1 MFIRELNSNALFK
14 MSRMHKIEDLLHKE
28 IASII
33 VTRIDNQDV
42 KNTVTITDIKVS
54 KDIRSAIVYFT
65 TLKNDFKKIEKIMNT
80 LKPTIKF
87 YLSKNVHL
95 KRIPDFKF
103 IFDDTVIKGQKINKL
118 LNSLK

>member
-1 MFIRELNSNALFK
+1 MY
-14 MSRMHKIEDLLHKE
+14 KIEDLLHKE

-54 KDIRSAIVYFT
+54 RDIRNAIVYFT
-65 TLKNDFKKIEKIMNT
+65 TLKSDFKKIEKIMNM

-118 LNSLK
+118 LDSLK

>member
-1 MFIRELNSNALFK
+1 

-28 IASII
+28 IAIII
-33 VTRIDNQDV
+33 VTRIDNQDIR
-42 KNTVTITDIKVS
+42 NTVTITDIKVS

-80 LKPTIKF
+80 LKPIIKF

-103 IFDDTVIKGQKINKL
+103 IFDDTVIKGQKINTL

>member
-1 MFIRELNSNALFK
+1 

-33 VTRIDNQDV
+33 VTRIDNQDI

-95 KRIPDFKF
+95 KSIPDFKF
-103 IFDDTVIKGQKINKL
+103 IFDDTVMKGQKINML
-118 LNSLK
+118 LDSLK

>member
-1 MFIRELNSNALFK
+1 

-33 VTRIDNQDV
+33 ISRIDNRDV

-65 TLKNDFKKIEKIMNT
+65 TLKNDFKKIEKVLNI

-95 KRIPDFKF
+95 KRIPDLKF

-118 LNSLK
+118 LDALK

>member
-1 MFIRELNSNALFK
+1 
-14 MSRMHKIEDLLHKE
+14 MSRMHKIEDLLQKE
-28 IASII
+28 IARII

-54 KDIRSAIVYFT
+54 KDIRSAIVYFA

>member
-1 MFIRELNSNALFK
+1 
-14 MSRMHKIEDLLHKE
+14 MHKIEDLLHKE

-33 VTRIDNQDV
+33 VTRIDNQDIR
-42 KNTVTITDIKVS
+42 NTVTITDIKVS

-87 YLSKNVHL
+87 YLSKSVHL

-103 IFDDTVIKGQKINKL
+103 IFDDTVIKGQKINTL
-118 LNSLK
+118 LDSLK

>member
-1 MFIRELNSNALFK
+1 

-33 VTRIDNQDV
+33 VTRIDNQDI

-103 IFDDTVIKGQKINKL
+103 IFDDTVIKGQKINTL

>member
-1 MFIRELNSNALFK
+1 

-65 TLKNDFKKIEKIMNT
+65 TLKNDFKKVEKIMNT

-103 IFDDTVIKGQKINKL
+103 IFDDTIIKGQKINTL

>member
-1 MFIRELNSNALFK
+1 
-14 MSRMHKIEDLLHKE
+14 MSRINKIEDLLHKE

-95 KRIPDFKF
+95 KRIPDFRF

>member
-1 MFIRELNSNALFK
+1 

-33 VTRIDNQDV
+33 VSKIDNQDI

-65 TLKNDFKKIEKIMNT
+65 SIKNDFNKIEKILNT

-95 KRIPDFKF
+95 KRIPDLKF

>member
-1 MFIRELNSNALFK
+1 
-14 MSRMHKIEDLLHKE
+14 MHKIEDLLHKE
-28 IASII
+28 IANII
-33 VTRIDNQDV
+33 VSRIDNQDV

-65 TLKNDFKKIEKIMNT
+65 TLKNDFKKIEKVLNT
-80 LKPTIKF
+80 LKPIIKL

-95 KRIPDFKF
+95 KRIPDLKF